1 MDKIDA
7 DQPADICEESS
18 LRALYGAPSE
28 LARLKQLDYLDPHC
42 RRFIAQSPFLVIGT
56 TRPAG
61 VGHAGG
67 TDVSPR
73 GDAPGFVQV
82 IDDRT
87 LAIPDRL
94 GNNRVDTMSNL
105 VHEPAVGLIFFIPG
119 IDETLRVNGTGSLSR
134 DPALL
139 QAMAV
144 NGKLPKLAIK
154 VAVREA
160 FLHCGKA
167 LKRSKLWGEDY
178 KIAPKSFPS
187 LGRII
192 VEQVKPKDITVEE
205 AERRVEDGYQNK
217 LY

>member
-1 MDKIDA
+1 MDKLDT
-7 DQPADICEESS
+7 DPQGEICDEAS
-18 LRALYGAPSE
+18 LRTLYGEPSE
-28 LARLKQLDYLDPHC
+28 LARLKQLDHLDPHC
-42 RRFIAQSPFLVIGT
+42 RRFIGLSPFLVIGT
-56 TRPAG
+56 TRPG
-61 VGHAGG
+61 TG

-154 VAVREA
+154 VSVREA

-167 LKRSKLWGEDY
+167 LKRSKLWHDDY

-192 VEQVKPKDITVEE
+192 VEQVKPKNITVEE
-205 AERRVEDGYQNK
+205 ADARVEDGYKNR

>member
-7 DQPADICEESS
+7 GPQGDICDEAL
-18 LRALYGAPSE
+18 LRALYGDPSE
-28 LARLKQLDYLDPHC
+28 LARLKQLDRLDPHC
-42 RRFIAQSPFLVIGT
+42 RRFIGLSPFLVIGT
-56 TRPAG
+56 TRPGA
-61 VGHAGG
+61 G

-82 IDDRT
+82 LDDRT

-119 IDETLRVNGTGSLSR
+119 IDETLRVNGTGLLSR

-144 NGKLPKLAIK
+144 GGKLPKLAIK
-154 VAVREA
+154 VSVLEA

-167 LKRSKLWGEDY
+167 LKRSKLWADDY
-178 KIAPKSFPS
+178 KVAPKNFPS

-192 VEQVKPKDITVEE
+192 VEQVKPKNITVEE
-205 AERRVEDGYQNK
+205 ADARVEDGYKNR

>member
-1 MDKIDA
+1 MDKPD
-7 DQPADICEESS
+7 PGPPGEICDEGS
-18 LRALYGAPSE
+18 LRALYGEPSE
-28 LARLKQLDYLDPHC
+28 LARLKQLDHLDPHC
-42 RRFIAQSPFLVIGT
+42 RRFIGQSPFLVIGT
-56 TRPAG
+56 TRAG
-61 VGHAGG
+61 SG

-82 IDDRT
+82 IDDQT

-105 VHEPAVGLIFFIPG
+105 VHDPAVGLIFFIPG
-119 IDETLRVNGTGSLSR
+119 IDETLRVNGTATLSR

-139 QAMAV
+139 QGMAV
-144 NGKLPKLAIK
+144 HGKLPKLAIK

-167 LKRSKLWGEDY
+167 LKRSKLWHDDY
-178 KIAPKSFPS
+178 KITPKNFPS

-192 VEQVKPKDITVEE
+192 VEQVKPANITVEE
-205 AERRVEDGYQNK
+205 ADARVEDGYKNR